1 MLRPS
6 CSGRLVPCD
15 SENLADWMMIHAA
28 IVVAVIVDGAVVVVV
43 IVDDAVVVI
52 SADVDDAGD

>member
-28 IVVAVIVDGAVVVVV
+28 IVVAVIVDGAVVVV